1 MLNEA
6 LEQLEKSKK
15 NAKSGGKGKGKQSM
29 QQLQQMQQ
37 QLNKNMQ
44 QAKQQMEKEGNQ
56 GKVPK
61 GKMSESFARMA
72 QQQQMIRES
81 LQRINSEENKDGK
94 GSLGDLNSLVK
105 EMKLTESDLV
115 NKRIAEET
123 LKRQQNLE
131 TRLIDAEKASRKQ
144 DEDGKR
150 ESKSGSDLPASYP
163 KMLEQFKKNS
173 ATEKEFL
180 QKLPPSLNYY
190 YKNKVG
196 EYFKSLNSPL

>member
-1 MLNEA
+1 
-6 LEQLEKSKK
+6 
-15 NAKSGGKGKGKQSM
+15 
-29 QQLQQMQQ
+29 
-37 QLNKNMQ
+37 MQ

-105 EMKLTESDLV
+105 EMKMTESDLV
-115 NKRIAEET
+115 NKRIGEET
-123 LKRQQNLE
+123 LKRQQHLE
-131 TRLIDAEKASRKQ
+131 TRLLDAEKASRKQ

-150 ESKSGSDLPASYP
+150 ESKSGKDLPASYP

-173 ATEKEFL
+173 ITEKEFL